1 MIGRH
6 KVTDSAL
13 PDNLQT
19 ADRHN
24 LAISVTFQ
32 SLPVMAGV
40 GLGNSSGWNTVSLGA
55 GPQNSSSLQRAATRS

>member
-32 SLPVMAGV
+32 SLRSWPG
-40 GLGNSSGWNTVSLGA
+40 SGS
-55 GPQNSSSLQRAATRS
+55 ATPPGGTP